1 MKQKRRMTGA
11 AVFFLVFLCGSLVY
25 SAEQVSAANLSG
37 NMESEYQGNQ
47 VILSWTGEPAHS
59 QTISWTTED
68 GRPGYVKWTEKSG
81 QFTEDKRVKAVITPV
96 KEGKYYRYEAVIGGL
111 SQSTEYRYMIGN
123 GLQWSKPREFRTAPD
138 KLDSWMEK
146 NSKQKV
152 QEESVTFLYLG
163 DAQFASS
170 RKKGKQWSRMLQIAE
185 QKNPDAAFGLIGGDL
200 INSGEKLTEWELF
213 FEMAE
218 PLFSRI
224 PLMSAMGNHETRKA
238 KKRYSQLMALPENGP
253 DNDSGERTTAEE
265 MTEEFYSFDYGNCHI
280 VSLNSSVFLE
290 NTKEAEQKLQGI
302 HRWLQEDL
310 NSAGV
315 RWKIVMLHHPPYGVA
330 SEGGIYEELR
340 KTWCSV
346 FSAAGVDLV
355 LCGHQHLYL
364 RTEEIGGVTYI
375 MGNSGP
381 RRSQYFKGDN
391 VPDYVKRLDVDSS
404 NYQVVTA
411 SQKELRVASFNQ
423 EGRIIDQWTKKDTG
437 TSRKGRSAG
446 VLIAVTISILII
458 VRIFWW
464 PTNSEPKYPC

>member
-1 MKQKRRMTGA
+1 M
-11 AVFFLVFLCGSLVY
+11 FFLVFLYGSLICG
-25 SAEQVSAANLSG
+25 AEQVSATTLSR
-37 NMESEYQGNQ
+37 NMEPEYQGNQ

-68 GRPGYVKWTEKSG
+68 GRPGYVKWTEKGG

-111 SQSTEYRYMIGN
+111 NQRTEYRYMIGN
-123 GLQWSKPREFRTAPD
+123 GLQWSRPREFRTAPD
-138 KLDSWMEK
+138 KPDSWMENNTK
-146 NSKQKV
+146 IQS
-152 QEESVTFLYLG
+152 EAVTFLYLG

-170 RKKGKQWSRMLQIAE
+170 KRNGKRWSRMLQIAGR
-185 QKNPDAAFGLIGGDL
+185 KNPDAAFGLIGGDL
-200 INSGEKLTEWELF
+200 INSGEKLREWQLF

-224 PLMSAMGNHETRKA
+224 PLMSTMGNHETRKV
-238 KKRYSQLMALPENGP
+238 KKRYGQLMALPENGP
-253 DNDSGERTTAEE
+253 GRDSGESTAAEE
-265 MTEEFYSFDYGNCHI
+265 MAEEFYSFNYGNCHI

-290 NTKEAEQKLQGI
+290 NRAEAEQKLQEI
-302 HRWLQEDL
+302 QRWLQEDL

-315 RWKIVMLHHPPYGVA
+315 KWKIVMLHHPPYGVA
-330 SEGGIYEELR
+330 SKGRIYEELR
-340 KTWCSV
+340 KAWCSV
-346 FSAAGVDLV
+346 FSATGVDLV

-381 RRSQYFKGDN
+381 RRSRYFKGDN

-411 SQKELRVASFNQ
+411 TQEELRVASFNQ
-423 EGRIIDQWTKKDTG
+423 EGRVIDRWTKKDTG
-437 TSRKGRSAG
+437 SSHKGRSAG
-446 VLIAVTISILII
+446 ILIAVTISVLIV

-464 PTNSEPKYPC
+464 PTDNGPKYPY